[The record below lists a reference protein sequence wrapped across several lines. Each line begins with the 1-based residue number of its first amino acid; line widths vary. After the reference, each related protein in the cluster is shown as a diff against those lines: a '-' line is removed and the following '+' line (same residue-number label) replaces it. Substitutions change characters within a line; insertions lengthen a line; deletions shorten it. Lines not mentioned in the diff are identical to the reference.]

1 MLISDLITVTINL
14 WKSEKPVSETKY
26 SRKQFALLLKNRS
39 MHDEF
44 EGFFKQVRLFDNI
57 SYMVYFEER

>member
-1 MLISDLITVTINL
+1 
-14 WKSEKPVSETKY
+14 
-26 SRKQFALLLKNRS
+26 

-57 SYMVYFEER
+57 SYMVYFEERWHIGFSNLNVKISIKNDIFLIFKIELNTFRKYS